1 MEKHQ
6 NKLTTKFRVLW
17 LALFIVWFV
26 LSNGFAYWIP
36 FPWSLFPILGT
47 LTPLIVGAII
57 LKKYSKGKYDESITL
72 AREKLKQVK
81 STGVPDLEKILKKQS
96 TKEEPIQEK
105 ETGTYVHQSVIKENK
120 TYSIEQRETI
130 NDGSKRKK
138 DRSKRKKDS
147 SKRKKFKSKY

>member
-1 MEKHQ
+1 MEKRQ
-6 NKLTTKFRVLW
+6 NKLTTKFKALW
-17 LALFIVWFV
+17 LALFIVWFA
-26 LSNGFAYWIP
+26 LSIGFSSWIP

-47 LTPLIVGAII
+47 LTPLIVGAIAS
-57 LKKYSKGKYDESITL
+57 KKYSKGEYDERITL
-72 AREKLKQVK
+72 VSEKLKQVK

-105 ETGTYVHQSVIKENK
+105 ETGTYVYQSVIKENK
-120 TYSIEQRETI
+120 TYSIEQRGII

-138 DRSKRKKDS
+138 DNSKRKKDS